1 MVLPSP
7 LSIQHRCFQINPIS
21 WVTPHL
27 SNTLASFCNIAQAG
41 GDQGHGVQI
50 LSNGAPFYAYWNQ
63 IMTAS
68 GNDDTENIIHLEGI
82 RFVNRDNEV
91 DRGVRTLF
99 VRKSYRDLA
108 QIILDNTLRNAVLT
122 GTPGVGKTT
131 FRNYLVL
138 RLIKYYREKEEDF
151 SIVLD
156 ISPRVEGGV
165 CQVFDVKFINGEM
178 TWTAQTCSNNPFGRA
193 PLLEGNTWLLLD
205 VSQGDSKHRYRNAA
219 HTIMFTSP
227 NESAWKEFLKE
238 DAVLLYLPTWSYG
251 EAVAMSTA
259 IALAENIFEDR
270 WNKYKG
276 IARALFAIN
285 DQYDAY
291 ELSVQSS
298 LDNKSI
304 ESAIN
309 EMDTSSSSSAMMH
322 KIFYYEVDAGYT
334 RAHLQWGSDYLKDLA
349 LAKFSCCISV
359 KLADV
364 LNDLGRCLPGSLK
377 GMLLEPLALQLL
389 STCQEPFKRQMLA
402 GGPEL
407 SKSITFPELSMNRNL
422 NDNEFMNALENKMKG
437 ECAENVLLVPSNH
450 SYPAIDAAAVVT
462 REGRRFCFLLQVT
475 INKHHGVTG
484 EKAIARL
491 QEIVSVVGVTNCV
504 FMFVLPDNDVF
515 SVFKAQ
521 TLPECNGKT
530 LSQCKIALSNPK
542 KRKHGSSE
550 MPSLEES
557 KL

>member
-1 MVLPSP
+1 
-7 LSIQHRCFQINPIS
+7 LSIQRCFEINSIS

-27 SNTLASFCNIAQAG
+27 SITLASFCNIAQAG
-41 GDQGHGVQI
+41 GDQGGGVQI
-50 LSNGAPFYAYWNQ
+50 LSNGDSFYAYWNQ
-63 IMTAS
+63 MMSAS
-68 GNDDTENIIHLEGI
+68 RNDDTKDIIHLEGI
-82 RFVNRDNEV
+82 SFVDRDNGV
-91 DRGVRTLF
+91 DRGFRTLF

-108 QIILDNTLRNAVLT
+108 QMILDNTLRNAVLT

-165 CQVFDVKFINGEM
+165 CQVFDVKFIDGEM
-178 TWTAQTCSNNPFGRA
+178 TWTAQTCSNNPFERA
-193 PLLEGNTWLLLD
+193 PLLGGNTWLLLD

-238 DAVLLYLPTWSYG
+238 DAVLLYLPTWSHG
-251 EAVAMSTA
+251 EADTMRTG
-259 IALAENIFEDR
+259 IDLAENIFEHR

-276 IARALFAIN
+276 IARVLFAAN
-285 DQYDAY
+285 NAQYEAY
-291 ELSVQSS
+291 EVSVKSS

-322 KIFYYEVDAGYT
+322 KIFYYEVDEGY
-334 RAHLQWGSDYLKDLA
+334 RIAHLQWGSDYLKDLA
-349 LAKFSCCISV
+349 LEKFSCCISF

-389 STCQEPFKRQMLA
+389 STCTEPFKCQMLA
-402 GGPEL
+402 GSEL
-407 SKSITFPELSMNRNL
+407 SDSIIFPEFSMNKNL
-422 NDNEFMNALENKMKG
+422 NDNEFMDALKNKMKG

-484 EKAIARL
+484 KVAIARL

-521 TLPECNGKT
+521 KLPECNGET

>member
-1 MVLPSP
+1 M
-7 LSIQHRCFQINPIS
+7 
-21 WVTPHL
+21 
-27 SNTLASFCNIAQAG
+27 
-41 GDQGHGVQI
+41 
-50 LSNGAPFYAYWNQ
+50 
-63 IMTAS
+63 
-68 GNDDTENIIHLEGI
+68 
-82 RFVNRDNEV
+82 
-91 DRGVRTLF
+91 
-99 VRKSYRDLA
+99 
-108 QIILDNTLRNAVLT
+108 
-122 GTPGVGKTT
+122 
-131 FRNYLVL
+131 
-138 RLIKYYREKEEDF
+138 
-151 SIVLD
+151 
-156 ISPRVEGGV
+156 
-165 CQVFDVKFINGEM
+165 
-178 TWTAQTCSNNPFGRA
+178 
-193 PLLEGNTWLLLD
+193 
-205 VSQGDSKHRYRNAA
+205 
-219 HTIMFTSP
+219 
-227 NESAWKEFLKE
+227 
-238 DAVLLYLPTWSYG
+238 
-251 EAVAMSTA
+251 
-259 IALAENIFEDR
+259 
-270 WNKYKG
+270 
-276 IARALFAIN
+276 
-285 DQYDAY
+285 
-291 ELSVQSS
+291 
-298 LDNKSI
+298 
-304 ESAIN
+304 
-309 EMDTSSSSSAMMH
+309 
-322 KIFYYEVDAGYT
+322 
-334 RAHLQWGSDYLKDLA
+334 
-349 LAKFSCCISV
+349 AKFSCCISV

-475 INKHHGVTG
+475 INKHHGVPG
-484 EKAIARL
+484 KVAIARL